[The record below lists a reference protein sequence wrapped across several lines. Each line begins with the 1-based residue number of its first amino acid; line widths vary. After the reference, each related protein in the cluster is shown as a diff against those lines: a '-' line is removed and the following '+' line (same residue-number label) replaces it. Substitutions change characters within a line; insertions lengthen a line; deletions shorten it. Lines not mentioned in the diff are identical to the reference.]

1 MKAWILSAG
10 EGTRMRPL
18 TANLPKPLLPVAG
31 KPFLAHTIE
40 AVRDAGIKEM
50 AILIGWQGRRVKE
63 YFGRGDAFGVK
74 LAYEEQMERLG
85 TAHAVGLA
93 REHTKGDFLSVNG
106 DVVISAK
113 AVKGLV
119 EFHAKVKAPVMAVA
133 EVKDASAFGVVDLE
147 GDRVVGLVEK
157 PKAPTSKLINAGVY
171 VFPPE
176 IFPLI
181 DKTPKS
187 PRGEYEVTDTIR
199 LLMAEGD
206 VYAYRLPDTWIDV
219 GRPWDLLEANAILM
233 RGLKGRVDGEVA
245 KGATLAGEVVV
256 EAGARVLDG
265 AYVQGPTIIGR
276 ESEVGPNCFIRP
288 ATALGRKC
296 KVGNACE
303 VKNSILMDGTHV
315 PHQNYVG
322 DSILGERC
330 NLGAGTKVANLR
342 LDEESVKVPWRGQ
355 VIDTGLRKLGVIM
368 GDDVKTGINASID
381 VGTIIGEETF
391 IGPGAVARGVIA
403 PRSRIY

>member
-18 TANLPKPLLPVAG
+18 TANLPKSLLPVAG
-31 KPFLAHTIE
+31 KPFLAHTVE
-40 AVRDAGIKEM
+40 ALRDAGVTEL
-50 AILIGWQGRRVKE
+50 AVLIGWQGRRVKE

-74 LAYEEQMERLG
+74 LSYEEQAERLG
-85 TAHAVGLA
+85 TAHAIGMA
-93 REHTKGDFLSVNG
+93 REHVSGDFLSVNG
-106 DVVISAK
+106 DVVFSANAVRGLLEFHQK
-113 AVKGLV
+113 VKG
-119 EFHAKVKAPVMAVA
+119 PVMAVA
-133 EVKDASAFGVVDLE
+133 EVGNPAAFGVVELE
-147 GDRVVGLVEK
+147 GDRVVGLEEK
-157 PKAPTSKLINAGVY
+157 PKAPKSDLINAGVY
-171 VFPPE
+171 LFPAD
-176 IFPLI
+176 IFSFI
-181 DKTPKS
+181 DRTPKS
-187 PRGEYEVTDTIR
+187 PRGEYEITDTIR
-199 LLMAEGD
+199 LLMADRD
-206 VYAYRLPDTWIDV
+206 VFAYRLPDPWIDV

-233 RGLKGRVDGEVA
+233 RGLKGRIDGEVA
-245 KGATLAGEVVV
+245 KGATLVGEVVV

-265 AYVQGPTIIGR
+265 AYVQGPTFIGR
-276 ESEVGPNCFIRP
+276 DSEIGPNCFVRP
-288 ATALGRKC
+288 TTTIGRKC

-342 LDEESVKVPWRGQ
+342 LDEEHVKVPWRGA